1 MKDNLPAHLAQRL
14 VDATG
19 EAAVSS
25 ALAWIAEGH
34 PLRPGTVLQQL
45 AEAVL
50 AAEHFGQDI
59 RDALERLTHELAA
72 STVDPATMLF
82 RPDLLPNASTFR
94 RALDALAAS
103 TPSGTLVE
111 VSATVVRAAQH
122 ADREVMGTL
131 EALAGVTHKELSE
144 RVSLRVPT
152 DPRGSWTNAA
162 LNAAFDV
169 IDEIVRGNGVAPP
182 GGVAPRPA
190 ELMPEVAGRH
200 IDDGWVRVEALRT
213 GGVPYE
219 LLLAQRVVGGAWLQ
233 HRNRTSKAPV
243 VAVALAL
250 SERLR
255 EAGFYVAL
263 DEAYGGD
270 VKQSVLAK
278 LVDGDK
284 AVNIVVRDARTYVPL
299 YAITLSLAKDGGS
312 ARKSLS
318 AKIAMKTPNVPTAV
332 VVLGAGFA
340 GRNETTSLVRH
351 FGGAVYSEQTLDQ
364 LVQAV
369 RHAAGPTTP
378 TID

>member
-1 MKDNLPAHLAQRL
+1 MTENLPAHLAQRL

-19 EAAVSS
+19 QAAVPS
-25 ALAWIAEGH
+25 ALAWIAEEH
-34 PLRPGTVLQQL
+34 PLRSGTVLQQL
-45 AEAVL
+45 TQAVL
-50 AAEHFGQDI
+50 AAEHAGHDI
-59 RDALERLTHELAA
+59 RDALARLTHELAA
-72 STVDPATMLF
+72 STVDPANMLF
-82 RPDLLPNASTFR
+82 RPELLPDASTFR

-103 TPSGTLVE
+103 TPSGTLVD
-111 VSATVVRAAQH
+111 VTATVVRAAQH
-122 ADREVMGTL
+122 ADREVMETL

-144 RVSLRVPT
+144 RVSARLPN

-162 LNAAFDV
+162 INAAFAV
-169 IDEIVRGNGVAPP
+169 IDEIVRGDGVAPP
-182 GGVAPRPA
+182 GGLAPRPS

-200 IDDGWVRVEALRT
+200 LDEGWVRVETLRT

-219 LLLAQRVVGGAWLQ
+219 LMLAQRVVGGAWLQ

-243 VAVALAL
+243 AAVALAL
-250 SERLR
+250 REHLR
-255 EAGFYVAL
+255 EAGFDVAL
-263 DEAYGGD
+263 DDAYGGD
-270 VKQSVLAK
+270 VKQSVLAE

-284 AVNIVVRDARTYVPL
+284 AVNVVVRDARTYAPV

-312 ARKSLS
+312 ARKSLR

-369 RHAAGPTTP
+369 EHAAGAPNPAT
-378 TID
+378 D